1 MQKAFVYFRNIY
13 LENFFNKKFKNYE
26 FRTLSKFFYHFDNH
40 FKLLSTVK
48 LKGKKKRRI
57 VKINCKNERG

>member
-13 LENFFNKKFKNYE
+13 LENFFYYE